1 MLCCWVSRMNPSMI
15 NSTNSV
21 STSSRRK
28 REAERSVNWSVEETQ
43 ALLCAWSDE
52 RVQKSLSENLR
63 NKHVFKHLS
72 ARMTSLGFSRSPHQC
87 RLRVKTLK
95 ANYVRA
101 KLMRSVDGSQSC
113 TFRYYA
119 EMDAVLGK
127 MRTREPGLHVIS
139 EVKSEDDKEA
149 SADEFEF
156 SNTSFSQSLPVEGP
170 SIFLE
175 PHIKPLLT
183 SKPCHAMPL
192 EEDMSSKA
200 LTPSPSPP
208 TPPPPPHPSSPPPPS
223 LDPSSPHSLEPAIR
237 YLADCFQRLVS
248 ESRQLMAQL
257 ESQRHEQA
265 RWQQEL
271 LGRWLEQEDR
281 RQREAA
287 EREAR
292 RERARMDHEL
302 RVLQLLTSLQQA
314 APCQCTQR
322 SVASRDWGMQEGPGQ
337 GSG

>member
-1 MLCCWVSRMNPSMI
+1 MNPSMI

-63 NKHVFKHLS
+63 NKHVFKHLA
-72 ARMTSLGFSRSPHQC
+72 ARMSALGFSRSPHQC

-101 KLMRSVDGSQSC
+101 KLLRSVDGSQPC

-127 MRTREPGLHVIS
+127 APPTGPGIPVIS
-139 EVKSEDDKEA
+139 EVKSEDDRE
-149 SADEFEF
+149 STDEFEF
-156 SNTSFSQSLPVEGP
+156 GNTNFSQPLPIEGP
-170 SIFLE
+170 AIFLE
-175 PHIKPLLT
+175 PPIASVPAAL
-183 SKPCHAMPL
+183 PV

-200 LTPSPSPP
+200 QTPSPPPPPPPPCPPSPSPLE
-208 TPPPPPHPSSPPPPS
+208 HEG
-223 LDPSSPHSLEPAIR
+223 PHSLEPAIR

-257 ESQRHEQA
+257 ENQRHEQA

-302 RVLQLLTSLQQA
+302 RVLQLLTSLQRP
-314 APCQCTQR
+314 APCQCAQR
-322 SVASRDWGMQEGPGQ
+322 GLGLRDRGKQEFGQ
-337 GSG
+337 GPAE

>member
-1 MLCCWVSRMNPSMI
+1 MNPTMI

-72 ARMTSLGFSRSPHQC
+72 ARMSSLGFSRSPHQC

-101 KLMRSVDGSQSC
+101 KLLRSVDGGQPC

-119 EMDAVLGK
+119 EMDAVLG
-127 MRTREPGLHVIS
+127 RTRSTEHGIHVIS
-139 EVKSEDDKEA
+139 EVKSEDDREA
-149 SADEFEF
+149 STDEFEF
-156 SNTSFSQSLPVEGP
+156 SNPGFSQSLPVEGP
-170 SIFLE
+170 AVFME
-175 PHIKPLLT
+175 PHIASIPT
-183 SKPCHAMPL
+183 TMSV
-192 EEDMSSKA
+192 EEDLSSK
-200 LTPSPSPP
+200 TPTPP
-208 TPPPPPHPSSPPPPS
+208 LPPPPPPPHPLSPPAA
-223 LDPSSPHSLEPAIR
+223 DPGRPQPLEPAIR
-237 YLADCFQRLVS
+237 YLADCFQRMLWEWRRLV
-248 ESRQLMAQL
+248 EQL
-257 ESQRHEQA
+257 EGQRHEQA

-271 LGRWLEQEDR
+271 LGRWLEQQDR
-281 RQREAA
+281 RQQEAA

-302 RVLQLLTSLQQA
+302 RVLQLLTGLQRPP
-314 APCQCTQR
+314 PCQCAQR
-322 SVASRDWGMQEGPGQ
+322 TSAPQHRLPPHDRDAQERTDQ
-337 GSG
+337 GAE

>member
-1 MLCCWVSRMNPSMI
+1 MNPSMI

-72 ARMTSLGFSRSPHQC
+72 GRMTSLGFSRSPHQC

-101 KLMRSVDGSQSC
+101 KLLRSVDGSQPC

-127 MRTREPGLHVIS
+127 VRNAEPGHHVIS
-139 EVKSEDDKEA
+139 EVKSEDDREV
-149 SADEFEF
+149 STDEFDF
-156 SNTSFSQSLPVEGP
+156 SNTSFHHSLPVEGP
-170 SIFLE
+170 AVFLE
-175 PHIKPLLT
+175 PHIAPLPT
-183 SKPCHAMPL
+183 TMSV
-192 EEDMSSKA
+192 EEDVSSKA
-200 LTPSPSPP
+200 PTPS
-208 TPPPPPHPSSPPPPS
+208 PPPPHPPPLHSSSPPPP
-223 LDPSSPHSLEPAIR
+223 DPSGPPHSLEPAIR

-302 RVLQLLTSLQQA
+302 RVLQLLTSLQRP
-314 APCQCTQR
+314 APCQCSQHVPAAAQH
-322 SVASRDWGMQEGPGQ
+322 SLALRDRGTQEGTGQ
-337 GSG
+337 GSE

>member
-1 MLCCWVSRMNPSMI
+1 MNPNITLI

-72 ARMTSLGFSRSPHQC
+72 ARMSSLGFSRSPHQC

-101 KLMRSVDGSQSC
+101 KLLRSVDGGQPC
-113 TFRYYA
+113 TFRYFA

-127 MRTREPGLHVIS
+127 VRSSEPRFHVVS
-139 EVKSEDDKEA
+139 EVKSEDDREA
-149 SADEFEF
+149 STDEFEF
-156 SNTSFSQSLPVEGP
+156 SNPGFSLSIPNEGPAVFLGPQIASVPTALPVEDELNSRP
-170 SIFLE
+170 
-175 PHIKPLLT
+175 P
-183 SKPCHAMPL
+183 
-192 EEDMSSKA
+192 
-200 LTPSPSPP
+200 TPSPPP
-208 TPPPPPHPSSPPPPS
+208 AAPPPPPPHPSTPPLADPSRPQS
-223 LDPSSPHSLEPAIR
+223 LDPALR
-237 YLADCFQRLVS
+237 YLADCFQRLLW
-248 ESRQLMAQL
+248 EWRRLTEQL

-271 LGRWLEQEDR
+271 LGRWLEQQDR
-281 RQREAA
+281 SQQEAA

-302 RVLQLLTSLQQA
+302 RVLQLLTSLQRPSA
-314 APCQCTQR
+314 CQCAHRTGPAPQLR
-322 SVASRDWGMQEGPGQ
+322 PAPPDTPTSQHKPAHRDQ
-337 GSG
+337 GAE

>member
-1 MLCCWVSRMNPSMI
+1 MNPTMI

-72 ARMTSLGFSRSPHQC
+72 ARMSSLGFARSPHQC

-101 KLMRSVDGSQSC
+101 KLLRSVDGGQPC

-127 MRTREPGLHVIS
+127 ARSVEPGIHVSHVIH
-139 EVKSEDDKEA
+139 EVKSEDDREA
-149 SADEFEF
+149 STDEFEF
-156 SNTSFSQSLPVEGP
+156 SNPGFSQSLSVEAPPV
-170 SIFLE
+170 FME
-175 PHIKPLLT
+175 PHIASVPT
-183 SKPCHAMPL
+183 SNSCHEAMPV
-192 EEDMSSKA
+192 EEDLSSN
-200 LTPSPSPP
+200 TP
-208 TPPPPPHPSSPPPPS
+208 TPPPPPPAHPSSPCGRPQQTPLPGS
-223 LDPSSPHSLEPAIR
+223 GAPLEA
-237 YLADCFQRLVS
+237 
-248 ESRQLMAQL
+248 
-257 ESQRHEQA
+257 QRHEQA

-271 LGRWLEQEDR
+271 LGRWLEQQER
-281 RQREAA
+281 REQEVA

-302 RVLQLLTSLQQA
+302 RVLQLLTGLQRPP
-314 APCQCTQR
+314 PCHCPHQRDPSTPTQHRLPPRER
-322 SVASRDWGMQEGPGQ
+322 STQEGSAQ
-337 GSG
+337 GLE